1 MTATFT
7 VGADERKALH
17 GLLLRRLTILVER
30 DRELALREGVSVEE
44 LYESFGDD
52 LRLFDE
58 VGLGFLI
65 DRSSVDLAMP
75 CESLIGMLKRL
86 RKDARRAPCEARHER
101 EPQET
106 DEERWER
113 FRRAV
118 VVCEELLDRLDPP
131 DRDQSGL
138 FSDAGCPLKAAD
150 SDLGESQGSSS
161 GEHTTS
167 ASDQSGT
174 GKQGGPA

>member
-7 VGADERKALH
+7 VGADEREALH
-17 GLLLRRLTILVER
+17 GLLVRRLTILVES
-30 DRELALREGVSVEE
+30 DRELAAREGVSVKA

-65 DRSSVDLAMP
+65 GRNPVELTMP
-75 CESLIGMLKRL
+75 RESLVTVLKRL
-86 RKDARRAPCEARHER
+86 RRDACRAPCEARHER
-101 EPQET
+101 EPRET

-118 VVCEELLDRLDPP
+118 VVCEELLARLDPP
-131 DRDQSGL
+131 NPDEQ
-138 FSDAGCPLKAAD
+138 KATEAQ
-150 SDLGESQGSSS
+150 GE
-161 GEHTTS
+161 
-167 ASDQSGT
+167 A
-174 GKQGGPA
+174 A

>member
-1 MTATFT
+1 MTATLKIE
-7 VGADERKALH
+7 ANEREVLH

-30 DRELALREGVSVEE
+30 DRELAEREGVSVEA

-65 DRSSVDLAMP
+65 DRSPVELSMSR
-75 CESLIGMLKRL
+75 ESLVTVLKRL
-86 RKDARRAPCEARHER
+86 RRDARRAPCEARHER

-118 VVCEELLDRLDPP
+118 VVCEELLSRLDPP
-131 DRDQSGL
+131 DSEQ
-138 FSDAGCPLKAAD
+138 KAT
-150 SDLGESQGSSS
+150 E
-161 GEHTTS
+161 TR
-167 ASDQSGT
+167 
-174 GKQGGPA
+174 GGAV

>member
-7 VGADERKALH
+7 VGAGEREALH

-30 DRELALREGVSVEE
+30 DRELAEREGVSVEG

-65 DRSSVDLAMP
+65 DRSAVELTMP
-75 CESLIGMLKRL
+75 RESLVTVLKRL
-86 RKDARRAPCEARHER
+86 RRDARRAPCEARHER

-106 DEERWER
+106 DTERWER

-118 VVCEELLDRLDPP
+118 VVCEELLTRFDPP
-131 DRDQSGL
+131 DPEQKTSEAKGE
-138 FSDAGCPLKAAD
+138 AA
-150 SDLGESQGSSS
+150 
-161 GEHTTS
+161 
-167 ASDQSGT
+167 
-174 GKQGGPA
+174 